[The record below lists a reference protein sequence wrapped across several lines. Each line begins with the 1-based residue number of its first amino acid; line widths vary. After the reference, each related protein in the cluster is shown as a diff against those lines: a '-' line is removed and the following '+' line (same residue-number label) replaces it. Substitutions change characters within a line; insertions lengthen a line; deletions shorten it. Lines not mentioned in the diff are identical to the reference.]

1 VTTPVHTTRT
11 VRYRGIPAHR
21 YAWFIVILIWLTN
34 MLSFFDRQAM
44 AFAAPFIAK
53 EIGYG
58 TATIGL
64 ITGIVFA
71 SYAVAQIPGGR
82 LADKFG
88 QRRWVILGVV
98 WWTIFSV
105 LTGAVAHTLALLLI
119 VRLCMGVG
127 EGIVP
132 PSTYRIIANWF
143 STGKRTF
150 ALGAML
156 TSATVGPALAPLI
169 AAPIIATF
177 DWRAVFYFSAIP
189 GIVIAVLLWLWL
201 RDSPSSLTTDP
212 PSSADRNA
220 SPSPEPRL
228 SLRDLVTARL
238 VMNTLAIF
246 FLFFTLYGINAWLPT
261 YLSVYRGLD
270 LERLAAFSSLPYVA
284 GAIGMLIGAALCNG
298 PLKDHRVGF
307 VVAGTFGTALAI
319 LGVWAAPDAVIG
331 EVFIVL
337 ALFCTYMIFG
347 PAFSTPMDSV
357 PTSGVGTYLGA
368 INMAPQIAGVVS
380 PIIIGAIVGPDSFVP
395 AFIAMVIALAL
406 SIACQLWV
414 ANDDRRSRVIGASAT
429 ETALP
434 GPGDATPASSPTTD
448 HQRKEVS

>member
-1 VTTPVHTTRT
+1 MTTSVQTTRT
-11 VRYRGIPAHR
+11 VRYRGIPAYR
-21 YAWFIVILIWLTN
+21 YAWLIVILIWLTN

-58 TATIGL
+58 TTAIGL

-71 SYAVAQIPGGR
+71 SYAIAQIPGGR

-88 QRRWVILGVV
+88 QRKWVILGVV
-98 WWTIFSV
+98 WWTVFSV
-105 LTGAVAHTLALLLI
+105 LTGAVAHTLLLLLV
-119 VRLCMGVG
+119 VRLCMGIG

-143 STGKRTF
+143 SAGRRTF

-156 TSATVGPALAPLI
+156 TSAAVGPAIAPLI
-169 AAPIIATF
+169 AAPIIATY
-177 DWRAVFYFSAIP
+177 DWRAVFYFSAVP
-189 GIVIAVLLWLWL
+189 GVVIALLLFVWL
-201 RDSPSSLTTDP
+201 RDSPKSLPTAVASD
-212 PSSADRNA
+212 ADGDA
-220 SPSPEPRL
+220 PAPDAGERL
-228 SLRDLVTARL
+228 SLRDLVTVRL
-238 VMNTLAIF
+238 VVNTLAIF

-261 YLSVYRGLD
+261 YLKVYRGLD

-284 GAIGMLIGAALCNG
+284 GVIGMLIGAAVCNG
-298 PLKDHRVGF
+298 PLKNHRVAF

-319 LGVWAAPDAVIG
+319 LGVWAAPDAIIG

-347 PAFSTPMDSV
+347 PAFSTPMDAV

-380 PIIIGAIVGPDSFVP
+380 PIIIGAIVGPDTFVP
-395 AFIAMVIALAL
+395 AFIAMVSALAL
-406 SIACQLWV
+406 SIVCQLWV
-414 ANDDRRSRVIGASAT
+414 AHRDRRARADQHGSGSTSI
-429 ETALP
+429 
-434 GPGDATPASSPTTD
+434 PAPSPTN
-448 HQRKEVS
+448 